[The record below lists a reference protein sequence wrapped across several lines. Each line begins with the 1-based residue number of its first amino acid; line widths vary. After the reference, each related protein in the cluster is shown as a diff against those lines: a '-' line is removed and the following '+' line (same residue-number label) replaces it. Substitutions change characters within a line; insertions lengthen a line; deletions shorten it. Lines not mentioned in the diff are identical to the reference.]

1 MTDPIQEKHRVM
13 MNELAAT
20 LDELFNGKAKPR
32 RIFFTL
38 LVGEF
43 GKMEGG
49 RINYISNGNRE
60 DMSASIRELL
70 ARWEGRYREE
80 GTEQ

>member
-1 MTDPIQEKHRVM
+1 MTDPIQENHRAM
-13 MNELAAT
+13 MNNLAAV
-20 LDELFNGKAKPR
+20 LDEIFNGKAKQR